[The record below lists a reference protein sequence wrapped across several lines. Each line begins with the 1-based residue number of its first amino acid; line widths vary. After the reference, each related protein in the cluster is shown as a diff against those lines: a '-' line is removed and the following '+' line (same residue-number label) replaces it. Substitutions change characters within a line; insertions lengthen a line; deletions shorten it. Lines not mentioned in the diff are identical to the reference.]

1 MIKNQVEAVLFAVGK
16 QIKIED
22 IARMCNS
29 NKENVQKALKEL
41 QEDYNKRDSAVMIT
55 NTDDIWK
62 MSIKEN
68 FLSLVRNIVTETD
81 LDVQTME
88 TLALIAYSSPIL
100 QSDVIDKRNASAYD
114 HIKVLMDLGFITR
127 NKKGRTFVIRI
138 TEKFWEY
145 FDIEKSKAHPM
156 FNQFRAN
163 EVNIESQEKELED
176 LEAERLKEQDEL
188 KKHAEQK
195 QKPLPLGNRL
205 DSIDG
210 GGVPEDVETEYDE
223 IVKKQEEEEKLRAKR
238 REERLKKIEEN
249 RKIRE
254 QAAKEGKIDVV
265 SEKMDSEIEEMENIE
280 EELEEEL

>member
-16 QIKIED
+16 QIKEED
-22 IARMCNS
+22 IARMCS
-29 NKENVQKALKEL
+29 SSKENVQKALKEL
-41 QEDYNKRDSAVMIT
+41 QDDYNKRESSVMIT
-55 NTDDIWK
+55 NTENIWK
-62 MSIKEN
+62 MSIKEA
-68 FLSLVRNIVTETD
+68 FLPLVRNIVTETD

-100 QSDVIDKRNASAYD
+100 QSDVIEKRNASAYD

-127 NKKGRTFVIRI
+127 AKKGRTFVIKI

-156 FNQFRAN
+156 FDQFKTN

-176 LEAERLKEQDEL
+176 LETQRLKEQEEL

-223 IVKKQEEEEKLRAKR
+223 IVKKQEEDEKLRLQK

-249 RKIRE
+249 KKLRE
-254 QAAKEGKIDVV
+254 KEEREGKVDNV
-265 SEKMDSEIEEMENIE
+265 SNKMDSEIEEMEHIE

>member
-223 IVKKQEEEEKLRAKR
+223 IVKKQEEEEKIRAKR